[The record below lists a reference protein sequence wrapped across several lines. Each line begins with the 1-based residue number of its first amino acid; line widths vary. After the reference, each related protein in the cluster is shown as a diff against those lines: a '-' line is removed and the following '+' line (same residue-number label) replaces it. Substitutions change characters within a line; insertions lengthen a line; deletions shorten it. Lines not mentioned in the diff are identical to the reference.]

1 MQIDRYTKAVLTV
14 IALALSAIAV
24 RSAGGPAIAQSRD
37 TVQKVVVCGENGNRC
52 ADVKAFGAFSE
63 RRLLVAPQ

>member
-24 RSAGGPAIAQSRD
+24 RGAGGPAIAQSRD
-37 TVQKVVVCGENGNRC
+37 TVQKVVVCDETKRKRDRFC
-52 ADVKAFGAFSE
+52 SE
-63 RRLLVAPQ
+63 IIAIILCLRE